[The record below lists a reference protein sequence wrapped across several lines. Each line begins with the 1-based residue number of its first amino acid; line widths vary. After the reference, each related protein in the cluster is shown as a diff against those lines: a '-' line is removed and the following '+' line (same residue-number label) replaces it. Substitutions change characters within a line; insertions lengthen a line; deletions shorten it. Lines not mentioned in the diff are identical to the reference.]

1 MNGGEHWGCHAH
13 PAVPAEL
20 CAPQTFMARRGG
32 TVKRA
37 YGRVPKRNPGGGSI
51 QKPSHQR
58 AQRGAGCVGTDG
70 ELLPAAQG
78 AFMEV
83 REDRR
88 GGKKQ
93 AMEQAM
99 TEEME
104 RLRRMPVQQLRARY
118 REVYG

>member
-1 MNGGEHWGCHAH
+1 M
-13 PAVPAEL
+13 
-20 CAPQTFMARRGG
+20 
-32 TVKRA
+32 
-37 YGRVPKRNPGGGSI
+37 
-51 QKPSHQR
+51 
-58 AQRGAGCVGTDG
+58 GTDG

-118 REVYG
+118 REGRRVFRLPTVGTIRSLMAGHKLTKIRAASAARCSRRFI